1 MRIKVGARCNVP
13 LHRICEYI
21 LTNLFRWHLEKE
33 NTYREGK
40 VMMSLIDGLE
50 VNLNM
55 NNPAASCSV
64 SSY

>member
-33 NTYREGK
+33 NTYREGDDEFDRWFRGQFK
-40 VMMSLIDGLE
+40 YE
-50 VNLNM
+50 
-55 NNPAASCSV
+55 
-64 SSY
+64 

>member
-1 MRIKVGARCNVP
+1 
-13 LHRICEYI
+13 
-21 LTNLFRWHLEKE
+21 
-33 NTYREGK
+33 
-40 VMMSLIDGLE
+40 MMSLIDGLE